1 MRDLRNPN
9 APLLLFAVAAIASG
23 ALLLA
28 LGSELSFLSDD
39 WAFFLYRRGFG
50 ADQILD
56 PHNVHIVVVPV
67 LIYKAVLAIFGLGS
81 QQPFR
86 VASAP
91 IFVISVILLFAWLR
105 RRVGDWLALAGALP
119 VLFLGTAGEIL
130 LWPFPQIG
138 FCGPMAAGL
147 GAFLALDRSSR
158 RGDLLAC
165 GLLTLSI
172 LFGTLGTAFA
182 VGAVVHIAWDR
193 RRWQRAYIAA
203 IPIGVYA
210 IWWLGWGHQAS
221 SDASLLNLLK
231 SPLYVVEGFGSGV
244 SSLLALP
251 ELDFSSSTSL
261 DPGLPLVLLL
271 FALAAVRIYRL
282 GHLSRWL
289 AVVTATALGFW
300 LPAAL
305 NASEQR
311 SPTEPRYQYMA
322 AIFVLLIAAELL
334 RGVRIGRR
342 ALIAVLAVALLA
354 TVGNLAFLYRAFQA
368 ERQISEQSRG
378 ALAGLEISR
387 ASVDPEF
394 WLGGENSGV
403 DDLRLVY
410 ARPYFAAIAEFG
422 SPAYPQSE
430 LPEAPEPAREAAD
443 RVLWNALPGAVASG
457 ASRPAGPPPRLTGSE
472 GRVMNR
478 LGSCL
483 AVAPGAARRST
494 LALPPGGA
502 LLLLAP
508 GETAEL
514 GLRRY
519 AERPFPIGRVT
530 GATPTIVRIPAD
542 RSTVPWRLEL
552 LTSSDFRICGIKAG

>member
-9 APLLLFAVAAIASG
+9 APLLLFAVAAAASG
-23 ALLLA
+23 ALILA

-56 PHNVHIVVVPV
+56 PHNVHIVVIPV

-86 VASAP
+86 VVSAP

-119 VLFLGTAGEIL
+119 VLFLGSAGEIL

-138 FCGPMAAGL
+138 FCGPMATGL

-158 RGDLLAC
+158 RGDLIAC
-165 GLLTLSI
+165 GLLTVSVLVGS
-172 LFGTLGTAFA
+172 LGMVFVLGAA
-182 VGAVVHIAWDR
+182 VHVAWDR
-193 RRWQRAYIAA
+193 RRGQRAYIAA
-203 IPIGVYA
+203 IPFGIYA
-210 IWWLGWGHQAS
+210 AWWVGWGHQGS
-221 SDASLLNLLK
+221 SDASLHNLLK
-231 SPLYVVEGFGSGV
+231 SPLYMVEGFGSGV
-244 SSLLALP
+244 SSLLGLP

-261 DPGLPLVLLL
+261 DPGLPLLLL
-271 FALAAVRIYRL
+271 LVVIAAIRIYRL

-289 AVVTATALGFW
+289 AAVTAAGLGFW
-300 LPAAL
+300 LSAAL

-311 SPTEPRYQYMA
+311 GPTEPRYQYMA
-322 AIFVLLIAAELL
+322 AIFILLIAAELL
-334 RGVRIGRR
+334 RGVRVGRR
-342 ALIAVLAVALLA
+342 ALVAVLAVALVA
-354 TVGNLAFLYRAFQA
+354 TAGNLVFLRRAFDA

-378 ALAGLEISR
+378 ALAGLQISR
-387 ASVDPEF
+387 ASVYPEF

-410 ARPYFAAIAEFG
+410 ARPYFAAIAEYG

-443 RVLWNALPGAVASG
+443 RVLWNALPGAVASRT
-457 ASRPAGPPPRLTGSE
+457 SRPAGPPPRLTGQ
-472 GRVMNR
+472 GRVMNA

-483 AVAPGAARRST
+483 AAAPGAARRST

-502 LLLLAP
+502 LLRLAP

-530 GATPTIVRIPAD
+530 GATPTIVMIPAD

-552 LTSSDFRICGIKAG
+552 LTSSDFRICGIGAG

>member
-1 MRDLRNPN
+1 
-9 APLLLFAVAAIASG
+9 
-23 ALLLA
+23 
-28 LGSELSFLSDD
+28 
-39 WAFFLYRRGFG
+39 
-50 ADQILD
+50 
-56 PHNVHIVVVPV
+56 
-67 LIYKAVLAIFGLGS
+67 
-81 QQPFR
+81 
-86 VASAP
+86 
-91 IFVISVILLFAWLR
+91 
-105 RRVGDWLALAGALP
+105 
-119 VLFLGTAGEIL
+119 
-130 LWPFPQIG
+130 
-138 FCGPMAAGL
+138 MAAGL

-203 IPIGVYA
+203 IPIGVYV

-251 ELDFSSSTSL
+251 ELDLSSSMSL
-261 DPGLPLVLLL
+261 DPGVLLVLPLLV
-271 FALAAVRIYRL
+271 FAAIRIYRL
-282 GHLSRWL
+282 GRLSRWL

-305 NASEQR
+305 NASDQR

-334 RGVRIGRR
+334 RGVRVGRR
-342 ALIAVLAVALLA
+342 ALVAVLALALLA
-354 TVGNLAFLYRAFQA
+354 TVGNLAFLYRAFQT
-368 ERQISEQSRG
+368 EREISEQSRG

-394 WLGGENSGV
+394 WLGGKNSGV
-403 DDLRLVY
+403 DDLRVVY
-410 ARPYFAAIAEFG
+410 ARPYFAAIGEYG

-430 LPEAPEPAREAAD
+430 LAEAPEPAREAAD

-457 ASRPAGPPPRLTGSE
+457 ASRPAGHPPRLTGSQ
-472 GRVMNR
+472 GRVVNT

-483 AVAPGAARRST
+483 AVAPGAAGRST

-508 GETAEL
+508 GEAGEL
-514 GLRRY
+514 GLSRY

-552 LTSSDFRICGIKAG
+552 FTSSDFRICGIEAG